1 MLKLKK
7 KKGLFSFMMDVMQTL
22 AKLNSPV
29 VHCCGWSLPV
39 IEQHTNISTR
49 PEADMGVSFSL

>member
-1 MLKLKK
+1 
-7 KKGLFSFMMDVMQTL
+7 MMDVMQTL

-39 IEQHTNISTR
+39 IEQHTNISTS